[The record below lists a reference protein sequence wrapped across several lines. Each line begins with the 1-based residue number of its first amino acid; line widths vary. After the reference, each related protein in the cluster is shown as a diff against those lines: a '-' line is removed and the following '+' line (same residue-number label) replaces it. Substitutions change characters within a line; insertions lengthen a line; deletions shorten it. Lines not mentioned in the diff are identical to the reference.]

1 MTNMSRILPLLLLS
15 VLLVNGQIPK
25 RDSSDTLDDSFWTE
39 ETSVGD
45 VEKLLKEHRENQD
58 LVRSIGGSHYQI
70 VFPVQLRH
78 REKMGI
84 STREIGATKTM
95 ERPSESS
102 RMNER
107 YSTQQQTGK
116 HYHRTSL
123 LIKAFSHKFRLDLEL
138 NSQLL
143 APNLIQKHFLPGG
156 VEQFSKQEIEH
167 CYYHGTV
174 KDYPGAVAAFRT
186 CSGVSGIIHIGNETF
201 VIHPFYG
208 GDLSQ
213 RKHPHVIFEARTK
226 VKQMCA
232 NTGMLEYGLRSGN
245 YRGGGG
251 GKGQSKQPKS
261 NERQKRDVREVTKY
275 VETALVLDKA
285 MFEKRNGSRRIE
297 VVQDAI
303 QIANIADLYFR
314 TLNTRVSVVYIE
326 TWASENQAPVDRSQ
340 DIHRALL
347 NFNDYISRK
356 LYNVIKDTTQLLS
369 GETFAGGSGMAAP
382 DTICTPRSVGLSVDI
397 NPYEP
402 HLVAGTMAHMIGHN
416 IGMGHDD
423 GRDECHCGDWHGCI
437 MSQSIMGLESVQPYK
452 FSECSLSDYIEKL
465 KIGHSICLFNRPNQ
479 LEDFR
484 TCGNG
489 VVEDG
494 EECDCGTIEECH
506 DSDPCCDPIT
516 CKLTAEAECASG
528 PCCDDCKLRP
538 KGYLCRDATNECDLP
553 EICNGRS
560 GQCPL
565 DIYKKN
571 GNQCEINKGYC
582 FNGVCPTLDSQCRL
596 IWGDG
601 GLSGD
606 RKCFEQFNSQGS
618 INGHCGQDSH
628 NNYIRCD
635 AEHVMCGSLQCQMG
649 TRYPIVAGMDQ
660 MYSRTLVS
668 MAGREFECK
677 ITSGTVAAADLPDLG
692 IVRDGTP
699 CGNSLICMNKT
710 CSSIYPHI
718 DRSKCPSNNV
728 ALDCSGHGVCSN
740 INSCFCDAGW
750 TGHDCSTQT
759 NDSYIR
765 SGFQSGDKMGAA
777 EASERDSANAGA
789 LGTGAPPPLN
799 GVTTLMPEA
808 QTSNSKTTSYARK
821 VSGEKGGSYEGVSSL
836 TMALTVVLVVKAG
849 LLCIALVAILHRRK
863 STMPKY
869 DPPYLKRP
877 LVNASGQMMT
887 LPKPPGGGG
896 GGGNAGGAGPS
907 GMGAAGPSGIN
918 NATGNHHH
926 AATMSTDALSLEAGA
941 KGISFG
947 TMPSYNNRFPGAGN
961 VQLQQHQH
969 HHHQHQQHQQQQ
981 QHIVQH
987 MKQRQHPHMDGI
999 SSASH
1004 SHVNSP
1010 NSTPAHHG
1018 ISNHIMQASAS
1029 EDETLQSGEDE
1040 GTAFLDGMPQSNNL
1054 SSSGMNKQPEKGI
1067 LKKSGGG
1074 VYGSV
1079 GGGGGI
1085 SSSQQQLG
1093 GGGGGGGHGGPS
1105 LTLPLGRMNSGSSM
1119 MMNKE
1124 KWSEESQ
1131 SDNQEV
1137 MSVLL
1142 SPDGGSS
1149 RISDRL
1155 AASSL
1160 SDVERTLKSLNGY
1173 HEDILQALRS
1183 AAASQ
1188 RSASTA
1194 SLSDELRKSF
1204 AESYADYFPPPDYL
1218 SMRSLNN
1225 HDKHGGVGGRGGVM
1239 GPGSSVSSTSERL
1252 PGLASPLPGGGSLGV
1267 GAHGGGDSG
1276 DEGDLVPPCGPI
1288 RIRNLEDLIRQL
1300 ERHSARHT
1308 SPNGSEDIRMSETE
1322 ADRHYRL
1329 MEAAA
1334 GGGVPGLGASDSQ
1347 AGSDALRFVYGRY
1360 RQPTSVPGIS
1370 LYETTSNENNHDHH
1384 DDIKHGGHGGDP
1396 GDSDESDSDVV
1407 LGADQAGL
1415 FIDDPLMGHQPEGPD
1430 ELGYGPPLS
1439 PSGNSDE
1446 SYTIDDGGTTT
1457 VSSSYPSGSRS
1468 AVSTGEDPLRAAA
1481 VAAAASAVDV
1491 IIAASPQV
1499 RPAKFPEYKH

>member
-1 MTNMSRILPLLLLS
+1 MTKMSRILPLLLF
-15 VLLVNGQIPK
+15 VFLVNGQIPK

-84 STREIGATKTM
+84 STREIGAAKTM

-208 GDLSQ
+208 GDLS

-232 NTGMLEYGLRSGN
+232 NTGMLEWGLRSGN
-245 YRGGGG
+245 YRGG
-251 GKGQSKQPKS
+251 KNQKNSPKS

-326 TWASENQAPVDRSQ
+326 TWASENQALIDRSQ

-356 LYNVIKDTTQLLS
+356 HYNFEKDTTQLLS
-369 GETFAGGSGMAAP
+369 GETFAGVSGMAAP
-382 DTICTPRSVGLSVDI
+382 DTICTVKSVGLSVDI

-437 MSQSIMGLESVQPYK
+437 MSHSIMGLDNVQPYK
-452 FSECSLSDYIEKL
+452 FSECSLSDYIDTL
-465 KIGHSICLFNRPNQ
+465 RIGHGLCLFNRPNQ
-479 LEDFR
+479 LGDFR

-489 VVEDG
+489 VVEVG

-506 DSDPCCDPIT
+506 ESDPCCDPIT

-553 EICNGRS
+553 EICDGRS

-565 DIYKKN
+565 DIFKKN

-601 GLSGD
+601 GLSAD

-618 INGHCGQDSH
+618 INGHCGLDSH

-699 CGNSLICMNKT
+699 CGNNLICMNKT
-710 CSSIYPHI
+710 CSSIYPYI

-740 INSCFCDAGW
+740 VNSCFCDAGW

-765 SGFQSGDKMGAA
+765 SGHSGDKSGLGAA
-777 EASERDSANAGA
+777 EASERDASHAGA

-799 GVTTLMPEA
+799 GVTTLKPEA
-808 QTSNSKTTSYARK
+808 QTSNSKTTSYVDRSGHSTVFMVVML
-821 VSGEKGGSYEGVSSL
+821 VSVVGGVFIVFAL
-836 TMALTVVLVVKAG
+836 MALCYRSVVVHRNLS
-849 LLCIALVAILHRRK
+849 LCLRRK

-887 LPKPPGGGG
+887 LPKPPGS
-896 GGGNAGGAGPS
+896 GGGNPGGGAGPS
-907 GMGAAGPSGIN
+907 GMGGAPGPSGIS
-918 NATGNHHH
+918 NATANHHH
-926 AATMSTDALSLEAGA
+926 TTSMSTDALSLEAGA

-947 TMPSYNNRFPGAGN
+947 TMPSYNNRFPGPGN
-961 VQLQQHQH
+961 AQLQQHQH
-969 HHHQHQQHQQQQ
+969 HHHQQHQQQQQQ

-1054 SSSGMNKQPEKGI
+1054 SGSGINKQPEKGI

-1079 GGGGGI
+1079 GAGGGI
-1085 SSSQQQLG
+1085 GSSQQQLA
-1093 GGGGGGGHGGPS
+1093 GGGGHGPL

-1155 AASSL
+1155 GASSL

-1252 PGLASPLPGGGSLGV
+1252 PGLASPLPGGGPLGV

-1347 AGSDALRFVYGRY
+1347 SGSDALRFVYGRY

-1370 LYETTSNENNHDHH
+1370 LYETTSNENNHDH
-1384 DDIKHGGHGGDP
+1384 DDIKHGGHGSGDP

-1407 LGADQAGL
+1407 LGADQERL
-1415 FIDDPLMGHQPEGPD
+1415 FIDDPLLLSRGGPE

-1439 PSGNSDE
+1439 PSGNSEE
-1446 SYTIDDGGTTT
+1446 SYTVDDGTTT

-1468 AVSTGEDPLRAAA
+1468 AVSADESHR
-1481 VAAAASAVDV
+1481 VAAAAVEA
-1491 IIAASPQV
+1491 IAASPHI

>member
-1 MTNMSRILPLLLLS
+1 MTKMSRILPLLLF
-15 VLLVNGQIPK
+15 VFLVNGQIPK

-95 ERPSESS
+95 ERPSEAS

-107 YSTQQQTGK
+107 YSTQQQQTGK

-174 KDYPGAVAAFRT
+174 NEYYGAVAAFRT

-208 GDLSQ
+208 GDLS
-213 RKHPHVIFEARTK
+213 RNHPHVIFEARTT

-232 NTGMLEYGLRSGN
+232 NTGMLEWGLRSGN
-245 YRGGGG
+245 YRGG
-251 GKGQSKQPKS
+251 KNQKNSPKS

-356 LYNVIKDTTQLLS
+356 LYKVDKDTTQLLS

-382 DTICTPRSVGLSVDI
+382 DTMCTAKSVGLSVDI

-437 MSQSIMGLESVQPYK
+437 MSQSIMGLDSVQPYK
-452 FSECSLSDYIEKL
+452 FSECSLSDYIDSL
-465 KIGHSICLFNRPNQ
+465 RIGHGICLFNRPNQ

-506 DSDPCCDPIT
+506 ESDPCCDPIT

-565 DIYKKN
+565 DIFKKN

-618 INGHCGQDSH
+618 INGHCGLDSH

-699 CGNSLICMNKT
+699 CGNNLICINKT
-710 CSSIYPHI
+710 CSSIYPYI

-740 INSCFCDAGW
+740 VNSCFCDAGW

-765 SGFQSGDKMGAA
+765 SGHSGDKSGLGAA
-777 EASERDSANAGA
+777 EASERDASHAGA
-789 LGTGAPPPLN
+789 LGTGAPPLN
-799 GVTTLMPEA
+799 GVTTLKPEA
-808 QTSNSKTTSYARK
+808 QTSNSKTTSYVDRSGHSTVFMVVML
-821 VSGEKGGSYEGVSSL
+821 VSVVGGVFIVFAL
-836 TMALTVVLVVKAG
+836 MAL
-849 LLCIALVAILHRRK
+849 CYRRK

-887 LPKPPGGGG
+887 LPKPPGS
-896 GGGNAGGAGPS
+896 GGGNPGGGAGPS
-907 GMGAAGPSGIN
+907 GMGGASGPSGIN
-918 NATGNHHH
+918 NATANHHH
-926 AATMSTDALSLEAGA
+926 TTSMSNDALSLEAGA

-947 TMPSYNNRFPGAGN
+947 TMPSYNNRFPGPGN
-961 VQLQQHQH
+961 AQLQQHQH
-969 HHHQHQQHQQQQ
+969 HIHQQHQQQ

-1054 SSSGMNKQPEKGI
+1054 SGSGINKQPEKGI

-1085 SSSQQQLG
+1085 SSSQQQLA
-1093 GGGGGGGHGGPS
+1093 GGGGHGPL

-1155 AASSL
+1155 GASSL

-1225 HDKHGGVGGRGGVM
+1225 HDKHGGGRGGVL

-1252 PGLASPLPGGGSLGV
+1252 PGLASPLPGGGPLGV

-1334 GGGVPGLGASDSQ
+1334 GGGVPGLGASDPQS
-1347 AGSDALRFVYGRY
+1347 GSDALRFVYGRY

-1370 LYETTSNENNHDHH
+1370 LYETTNENNHDH
-1384 DDIKHGGHGGDP
+1384 DDIKHGGHGSGDP

-1407 LGADQAGL
+1407 LGADQERL
-1415 FIDDPLMGHQPEGPD
+1415 FIDDPLLLSRGGPE

-1439 PSGNSDE
+1439 PSGNSE
-1446 SYTIDDGGTTT
+1446 ASYTVDDGTTT

-1468 AVSTGEDPLRAAA
+1468 AVSAEESHR
-1481 VAAAASAVDV
+1481 VAAADV
-1491 IIAASPQV
+1491 EVIAASPHI

>member
-1 MTNMSRILPLLLLS
+1 MTKMSRILPLLLF
-15 VLLVNGQIPK
+15 VFLVNGQIPK

-84 STREIGATKTM
+84 STREIGATK
-95 ERPSESS
+95 
-102 RMNER
+102 
-107 YSTQQQTGK
+107 QQQTGK

-174 KDYPGAVAAFRT
+174 NEYYGAVAAFRT

-208 GDLSQ
+208 GDLS
-213 RKHPHVIFEARTK
+213 RNHPHVIFEARTT

-232 NTGMLEYGLRSGN
+232 NTGMLEWGLRSGN
-245 YRGGGG
+245 YRGG
-251 GKGQSKQPKS
+251 KNQKNSPKS

-356 LYNVIKDTTQLLS
+356 LYKVDKDTTQLLS

-382 DTICTPRSVGLSVDI
+382 DTMCTAKSVGLSVDI

-437 MSQSIMGLESVQPYK
+437 MSQSIMGLDSVQPYK
-452 FSECSLSDYIEKL
+452 FSECSLSDYIDSL
-465 KIGHSICLFNRPNQ
+465 RIGHGICLFNRPNQ

-506 DSDPCCDPIT
+506 ESDPCCDPIT

-565 DIYKKN
+565 DIFKKN

-618 INGHCGQDSH
+618 INGHCGLDSH

-699 CGNSLICMNKT
+699 CGNNLICINKT
-710 CSSIYPHI
+710 CSSIYPYI

-740 INSCFCDAGW
+740 VNSCFCDAGW

-765 SGFQSGDKMGAA
+765 SGHSGDKSGLGAA
-777 EASERDSANAGA
+777 EASERDASHAGA
-789 LGTGAPPPLN
+789 LGTGAPPLN
-799 GVTTLMPEA
+799 GVTTLKPEA
-808 QTSNSKTTSYARK
+808 QTSNSKTTSYVDRSGHSTVFMVVML
-821 VSGEKGGSYEGVSSL
+821 VSVVGGVFIVFAL
-836 TMALTVVLVVKAG
+836 MALCYRSVVVHRNLS
-849 LLCIALVAILHRRK
+849 LCLRRK

-887 LPKPPGGGG
+887 LPKPPGS
-896 GGGNAGGAGPS
+896 GGGNPGGGAGPS
-907 GMGAAGPSGIN
+907 GMGGASGPSGIN
-918 NATGNHHH
+918 NATANHHH
-926 AATMSTDALSLEAGA
+926 TTSMSNDALSLEAGA

-947 TMPSYNNRFPGAGN
+947 TMPSYNNRFPGPGN
-961 VQLQQHQH
+961 AQLQQHQH
-969 HHHQHQQHQQQQ
+969 HIHQQHQQQ

-1054 SSSGMNKQPEKGI
+1054 SGSGINKQPEKGI

-1085 SSSQQQLG
+1085 SSSQQQLA
-1093 GGGGGGGHGGPS
+1093 GGGGHGPL

-1155 AASSL
+1155 GASSL

-1225 HDKHGGVGGRGGVM
+1225 HDKHGGGRGGVL

-1252 PGLASPLPGGGSLGV
+1252 PGLASPLPGGGPLGV

-1334 GGGVPGLGASDSQ
+1334 GGGVPGLGASDPQS
-1347 AGSDALRFVYGRY
+1347 GSDALRFVYGRY

-1370 LYETTSNENNHDHH
+1370 LYETTNENNHDH
-1384 DDIKHGGHGGDP
+1384 DDIKHGGHGSGDP

-1407 LGADQAGL
+1407 LGADQERL
-1415 FIDDPLMGHQPEGPD
+1415 FIDDPLLLSRGGPE

-1439 PSGNSDE
+1439 PSGNSE
-1446 SYTIDDGGTTT
+1446 ASYTVDDGTTT

-1468 AVSTGEDPLRAAA
+1468 AVSAEESHR
-1481 VAAAASAVDV
+1481 VAAADV
-1491 IIAASPQV
+1491 EVIAASPHI

>member
-1 MTNMSRILPLLLLS
+1 MTKMSRILPLLLF
-15 VLLVNGQIPK
+15 VFLVNGQIPK

-84 STREIGATKTM
+84 STREIGATK
-95 ERPSESS
+95 
-102 RMNER
+102 
-107 YSTQQQTGK
+107 QQTGK

-174 KDYPGAVAAFRT
+174 NEYYGAVAAFRT

-208 GDLSQ
+208 GDLS
-213 RKHPHVIFEARTK
+213 RNHPHVIFEARTT

-232 NTGMLEYGLRSGN
+232 NTGMLEWGLRSGN
-245 YRGGGG
+245 YRGG
-251 GKGQSKQPKS
+251 KNQKNSPKS

-356 LYNVIKDTTQLLS
+356 LYKVDKDTTQLLS

-382 DTICTPRSVGLSVDI
+382 DTMCTAKSVGLSVDI

-437 MSQSIMGLESVQPYK
+437 MSQSIMGLDSVQPYK
-452 FSECSLSDYIEKL
+452 FSECSLSDYIDSL
-465 KIGHSICLFNRPNQ
+465 RIGHGICLFNRPNQ

-506 DSDPCCDPIT
+506 ESDPCCDPIT

-565 DIYKKN
+565 DIFKKN

-618 INGHCGQDSH
+618 INGHCGLDSH

-699 CGNSLICMNKT
+699 CGNNLICINKT
-710 CSSIYPHI
+710 CSSIYPYI

-740 INSCFCDAGW
+740 VNSCFCDAGW

-765 SGFQSGDKMGAA
+765 SGHSGDKSGLGAA
-777 EASERDSANAGA
+777 EASERDASHAGA
-789 LGTGAPPPLN
+789 LGTGAPPLN
-799 GVTTLMPEA
+799 GVTTLKPEA
-808 QTSNSKTTSYARK
+808 QTSNSKTTSYVDRSGHSTVFMVVML
-821 VSGEKGGSYEGVSSL
+821 VSVVGGVFIVFAL
-836 TMALTVVLVVKAG
+836 MALCYRSVVVHRNLS
-849 LLCIALVAILHRRK
+849 LCLRRK

-887 LPKPPGGGG
+887 LPKPPGS
-896 GGGNAGGAGPS
+896 GGGNPGGGAGPS
-907 GMGAAGPSGIN
+907 GMGGASGPSGIN
-918 NATGNHHH
+918 NATANHHH
-926 AATMSTDALSLEAGA
+926 TTSMSNDALSLEAGA

-947 TMPSYNNRFPGAGN
+947 TMPSYNNRFPGPGN
-961 VQLQQHQH
+961 AQLQQHQH
-969 HHHQHQQHQQQQ
+969 HIHQQHQQQ

-1054 SSSGMNKQPEKGI
+1054 SGSGINKQPEKGI

-1085 SSSQQQLG
+1085 SSSQQQLA
-1093 GGGGGGGHGGPS
+1093 GGGGHGPL

-1155 AASSL
+1155 GASSL

-1225 HDKHGGVGGRGGVM
+1225 HDKHGGGRGGVL

-1252 PGLASPLPGGGSLGV
+1252 PGLASPLPGGGPLGV

-1334 GGGVPGLGASDSQ
+1334 GGGVPGLGASDPQS
-1347 AGSDALRFVYGRY
+1347 GSDALRFVYGRY

-1370 LYETTSNENNHDHH
+1370 LYETTNENNHDH
-1384 DDIKHGGHGGDP
+1384 DDIKHGGHGSGDP

-1407 LGADQAGL
+1407 LGADQERL
-1415 FIDDPLMGHQPEGPD
+1415 FIDDPLLLSRGGPE

-1439 PSGNSDE
+1439 PSGNSE
-1446 SYTIDDGGTTT
+1446 ASYTVDDGTTT

-1468 AVSTGEDPLRAAA
+1468 AVSAEESHR
-1481 VAAAASAVDV
+1481 VAAADV
-1491 IIAASPQV
+1491 EVIAASPHI